1 MSTKGASIIN
11 SVAGV
16 SLNVDELKA
25 ILLNRFQD
33 LPVQHIDDYVNSLIF
48 ALRMML
54 NEADQ
59 VAAIREACSYLK
71 IGRDF
76 SYVNKACEYS
86 SAVNFRRIYSD
97 CFQYQVDTLTLAS
110 PPARGMGSFDFRF
123 HSETTP
129 YNVEVKSFARSHQTD
144 DESQP
149 VKIFLPREHCQA
161 LYDGGLRSEGTS
173 RKTLIGFL
181 DKANKQLPSSGRGM
195 NVVVV
200 CCNDVDEYADAL
212 ECLSGNYG
220 LARDAK
226 MIVKYSNI
234 DAVVLTLTGL
244 LHFSAIDP
252 DVLSKTVQEEG
263 VLPRGDFDFWDYVL
277 ALPLGVLFSRDCGDE
292 IEDDFKR
299 VFHLAND
306 LLRRYIDDF
315 SGDLQGA
322 VFAFFN
328 ATLGGLLIMNPVE
341 SSSLR
346 GPT

>member
-1 MSTKGASIIN
+1 MN
-11 SVAGV
+11 SVVGV
-16 SLNVDELKA
+16 CVHLDELKK

-33 LPVQHIDDYVNSLIF
+33 LPVQHIEGYVDGLF
-48 ALRMML
+48 VALSAISD
-54 NEADQ
+54 EADQ
-59 VAAIREACSYLK
+59 VASIREAYRNLEA
-71 IGRDF
+71 RLDF

-86 SAVNFRRIYSD
+86 LASSFRRSYSD

-110 PPARGMGSFDFRF
+110 PPDRGRGSFDFRF
-123 HSETTP
+123 HSEKTP
-129 YNVEVKSFARSHQTD
+129 YNVEVKSFSRSHQTD

-149 VKIFLPREHCQA
+149 VKIFLPREQCQA
-161 LYDGGLRSEGTS
+161 LYDAGLRSEGTC
-173 RKTLIGFL
+173 RRTLIGFL
-181 DKANKQLPSSGRGM
+181 DKANKQLPPSGRGV

-220 LARDAK
+220 IARDEE
-226 MIVKYSNI
+226 MIVKYSNV

-252 DVLSKTVQEEG
+252 DVLSKTLQEEDA
-263 VLPRGDFDFWDYVL
+263 LPPDDFDFWAYAP
-277 ALPLGVLFSRDCGDE
+277 ALPLGVLFSRDRGGG

-299 VFHLAND
+299 VFQLAND
-306 LLRRYIDDF
+306 HLLRYIEN
-315 SGDLQGA
+315 SPGDLQGA

-328 ATLGGLLIMNPVE
+328 ATLGRLLSMIPVE

-346 GPT
+346 DPT